1 MEKLMSEAYRVM
13 TIGMLID
20 HIEDGIKAQDLEP
33 IMLTIDEVY
42 EMFTDSNLDVTV
54 DGNHLGTMVGL
65 QWALEMMRESQDV
78 VWKIAY
84 DHDFGRDEWINAI
97 KHIEARLQ
105 KEDDPCAWALL
116 VTD

>member
-1 MEKLMSEAYRVM
+1 MEELMSEKYHVM

-20 HIEDGIKAQDLEP
+20 EIEKGIKAQNLEP

-65 QWALEMMRESQDV
+65 RWALEMMRESQDV
-78 VWKIAY
+78 IWQVAY
-84 DHDFGRDEWINAI
+84 NHDFGRDEWINAI
-97 KHIEARLQ
+97 KHVEARVVAS
-105 KEDDPCAWALL
+105 DDPCAWALL
-116 VTD
+116 ISD

>member
-20 HIEDGIKAQDLEP
+20 HIEKGIEAQDLEP

-42 EMFTDSNLDVTV
+42 EMFTDTNVDVTV

-65 QWALEMMRESQDV
+65 RWALEMLRESQDV
-78 VWKIAY
+78 IWQVAY
-84 DHDFGRDEWINAI
+84 NHDFGRDEWTKAIN
-97 KHIEARLQ
+97 HVEAMLQ

>member
-1 MEKLMSEAYRVM
+1 MEELMSEKYHVM

-20 HIEDGIKAQDLEP
+20 EIEKGIKAQNLEP

-65 QWALEMMRESQDV
+65 QWALEMLRESQDV
-78 VWKIAY
+78 IWQVAY
-84 DHDFGRDEWINAI
+84 NHDFGRDEWINAI
-97 KHIEARLQ
+97 KHVEARVQ
-105 KEDDPCAWALL
+105 ASADPCAWALL

>member
-13 TIGMLID
+13 TISMLID

-65 QWALEMMRESQDV
+65 RWALEMLRESQDV
-78 VWKIAY
+78 IWKVAY
-84 DHDFGRDEWINAI
+84 NHDFNREAWIKAI
-97 KHIEARLQ
+97 KHVEKML
-105 KEDDPCAWALL
+105 KHDDDPCAWALL